1 MYNLLGETVM
11 NRIKQL
17 REEKGMSQVRLS
29 IELEVSQ
36 ETVSAYENGK
46 HYPSVQ
52 SLIKL
57 SDIFGVSC
65 DYILGLSEERH
76 NVIYHSLNEQERKL
90 FNLYKALSAQN
101 QDLVTAY
108 AQGLYDSSHAN
119 NTNAYGAR

>member
-1 MYNLLGETVM
+1 M

-36 ETVSAYENGK
+36 ETVSAYENGR

-57 SDIFGVSC
+57 SEIFGVSC
-65 DYILGLSEERH
+65 DYILGLSDSRKSAVYSTSDE
-76 NVIYHSLNEQERKL
+76 NDTVILELYQSLSPQNRQI
-90 FNLYKALSAQN
+90 AL
-101 QDLVTAY
+101 AY
-108 AQGLYDSSHAN
+108 IQGLRDSR
-119 NTNAYGAR
+119 NA

>member
-1 MYNLLGETVM
+1 M

-17 REEKGMSQVRLS
+17 REEHNMSQVRLS

-46 HYPSVQ
+46 HYPSVP

-65 DYILGLSEERH
+65 DYILGLSEEPH
-76 NVIYHSLNEQERKL
+76 DPLYHSLSESDRKF
-90 FNLYKALSAQN
+90 FNLYKALSLQN
-101 QDLVTAY
+101 KELVLAY
-108 AQGLYDSSHAN
+108 VQGLYDSK
-119 NTNAYGAR
+119 RV

>member
-1 MYNLLGETVM
+1 M

-17 REEKGMSQVRLS
+17 REERNMSQVRLS

-52 SLIKL
+52 SLMKL

-65 DYILGLSEERH
+65 DYILGLSEEPH
-76 NVIYHSLNEQERKL
+76 DPFYHSLSESDRKF
-90 FNLYKALSAQN
+90 FNLYKALSLQN
-101 QDLVTAY
+101 KELVLAY
-108 AQGLYDSSHAN
+108 VQGLYDSK
-119 NTNAYGAR
+119 RV